1 MSELAARN
9 LGFAFCIFP
18 SFEPQRKKARET
30 GKHVTPHAWVCHTRH
45 GGASVTMSGNLFKI
59 TPKFAKVSSRTHYV
73 GTR

>member
-1 MSELAARN
+1 MGEWRATQN
-9 LGFAFCIFP
+9 
-18 SFEPQRKKARET
+18 KKARA
-30 GKHVTPHAWVCHTRH
+30 GAWVCHTGH